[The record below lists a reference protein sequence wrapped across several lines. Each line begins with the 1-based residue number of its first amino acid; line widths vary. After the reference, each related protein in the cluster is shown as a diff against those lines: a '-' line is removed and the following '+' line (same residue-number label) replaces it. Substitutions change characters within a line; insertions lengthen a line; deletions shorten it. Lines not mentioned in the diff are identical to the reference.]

1 MHVALRRPDRHPRD
15 PRDLLVREA
24 ERVAQHE
31 GEPLVRGEPR
41 ERLEEIAP
49 SVGERGQPGWIPVVA
64 GRLVGERERLGL
76 AQPLVGDPVTAR
88 VHDEPMQPRRELGLS
103 AKLTQPRAELDERL
117 LCRVPS
123 LFEVTDYLR
132 RDPLDTRRVPLDERV
147 ERVAVAVRR
156 LGHEIHVAQLPVC
169 LPGLRRS
176 VFLRL
181 TSGGGGGLHG
191 RVSLATRDMPDSLAP
206 DAVEPLLTGRL
217 GRPYLYESVCDSTQH
232 LLDSDL
238 EEGAVAVCDQQTAG
252 RGRLGR
258 SWEAPAGTA
267 ILCSTLFR
275 PPAERTPA
283 ELSLVAGLAV
293 AETVER
299 ATGLAAQIKWPN
311 DVMVNRRKV
320 AGVLAEAL
328 AECVIVGIGLNVN
341 QARTELPAGSTTAP
355 ASLLTVDG
363 VRRERGPLLADLLV
377 ALERAYDRW
386 REEGLDGL
394 YEGLGSRDFLRG
406 RRIFVDGRGG
416 FGIGIDRRGRL
427 EVQFDGERRLVESG
441 EVLFER

>member
-1 MHVALRRPDRHPRD
+1 MHVALRRPDRHARD

-24 ERVAQHE
+24 ERVPQHH
-31 GEPLVRGEPR
+31 GEPLVRGQSR
-41 ERLEEIAP
+41 ERLDEIAP
-49 SVGERGQPGWIPVVA
+49 SVGERGQTGRIPVLA
-64 GRLVGERERLGL
+64 RGLVDERERLGL
-76 AQPLVGDPVTAR
+76 AQTLVGDPVAAG
-88 VHDEPMQPRRELGLS
+88 VHDETVKPCRELGLT
-103 AKLTQPRAELDERL
+103 AELAQPRAELDERL
-117 LCRVPS
+117 LSRIPR
-123 LFEVTDYLR
+123 LFEVPDHLR

-169 LPGLRRS
+169 LPGLRRG

-181 TSGGGGGLHG
+181 TGGWGGGLHDG
-191 RVSLATRDMPDSLAP
+191 GSLAPRHMPDSLAP

-217 GRPYLYESVCDSTQH
+217 GRPYLYEPVCDSTQH
-232 LLDSDL
+232 LLDPSL
-238 EEGAVAVCDQQTAG
+238 EEGAAAVCDRQTAG

-267 ILCSTLFR
+267 ILCSTLLR
-275 PPAERTPA
+275 PPAGRTIA
-283 ELSLVAGLAV
+283 ELSLVGGLAV

-299 ATGLAAQIKWPN
+299 ATGLSAQIKWPN

-328 AECVIVGIGLNVN
+328 AECVVVGIGLNVN
-341 QARTELPAGSTTAP
+341 QARNELPAEPATAP
-355 ASLLTVDG
+355 ASLRTVDG

-406 RRIFVDGRGG
+406 RRVFVDGQGG

-427 EVQFDGERRLVESG
+427 EVQLDGERRLVESG